1 MEVEQM
7 GLSVAILTTP
17 SLKVQVDFVIEPDE
31 QGFHGFCP
39 ALKGLH
45 VDGKTEAEVLSLAR
59 EAIQLYLSSLIRHGD
74 PLPIGCAI
82 QNQIEPSTLN
92 GFSHPRNEEFTILIQ

>member
-1 MEVEQM
+1 MSS
-7 GLSVAILTTP
+7 SVAILTKP

-39 ALKGLH
+39 DLKGLH
-45 VDGKTEAEVLSLAR
+45 ADGKTEAEVLPLVR
-59 EAIQLYLSSLIRHGD
+59 EAIQLYLSSLLRHGD

-82 QNQIEPSTLN
+82 QDQIMPSTLT
-92 GFSHPRNEEFTILIQ
+92 GLSHPRNEEFTIFIQ

>member
-1 MEVEQM
+1 MVP
-7 GLSVAILTTP
+7 SVAIPTKT

-45 VDGKTEAEVLSLAR
+45 VDGRTEDEVRSLVR
-59 EAIQLYLSSLIRHGD
+59 EAIQLYLSSLLRHGD
-74 PLPIGCAI
+74 PLPIGCVD
-82 QNQIEPSTLN
+82 QEQIVPSTLN
-92 GFSHPRNEEFTILIQ
+92 GLSHPYSEEFTIAIQ

>member
-1 MEVEQM
+1 M
-7 GLSVAILTTP
+7 GLSVAILTKP
-17 SLKVQVDFVIEPDE
+17 SLKVQVGFVIEPDE

-45 VDGKTEAEVLSLAR
+45 VDGKTEAEVLSLVR

-82 QNQIEPSTLN
+82 QDQIEPSTLN